1 MRSFPQKKS
10 QVSEQVRFPD
20 SFCISLSRVCR
31 AITCPSVLQL
41 SGLHASLKCNFP
53 SHKLCIFLY
62 FSRFL
67 PRSVP
72 VTLLLSPKFPFWG
85 DQNSHFD
92 NNSPSLPL
100 RALKNI
106 VFVNFIFNNKKSTSL
121 KSSFGGFSKFCL
133 NGLYAKSDYFL
144 SINFMILLRFTAN
157 IAIAPCISM
166 PIRPDDDATS

>member
-1 MRSFPQKKS
+1 MTTTKP
-10 QVSEQVRFPD
+10 P
-20 SFCISLSRVCR
+20 
-31 AITCPSVLQL
+31 VLQ
-41 SGLHASLKCNFP
+41 
-53 SHKLCIFLY
+53 
-62 FSRFL
+62 
-67 PRSVP
+67 
-72 VTLLLSPKFPFWG
+72 
-85 DQNSHFD
+85 Q
-92 NNSPSLPL
+92 

>member
-1 MRSFPQKKS
+1 MFRCNVPGQIIARFSITKGATPGRSS
-10 QVSEQVRFPD
+10 
-20 SFCISLSRVCR
+20 
-31 AITCPSVLQL
+31 A
-41 SGLHASLKCNFP
+41 
-53 SHKLCIFLY
+53 
-62 FSRFL
+62 
-67 PRSVP
+67 
-72 VTLLLSPKFPFWG
+72 
-85 DQNSHFD
+85 
-92 NNSPSLPL
+92 